1 MHELSVCQALV
12 SEVAGVARAERASVV
27 SEVYVS
33 VGPLSGV
40 EKPLMRNAF
49 PIAAAGTIAAEANLH
64 LQSMP
69 VRVACDACGIESEV
83 PVNRLVCS
91 QCGDWRTRLVSG
103 DEMLL
108 ERVVF
113 QRRNQGDVS
122 DV

>member
-1 MHELSVCQALV
+1 
-12 SEVAGVARAERASVV
+12 
-27 SEVYVS
+27 VS

-40 EKPLMRNAF
+40 EEPLMRNAF

-91 QCGDWRTRLVSG
+91 RCGDWRTRLVSG
-103 DEMLL
+103 DELTL
-108 ERVVF
+108 TRVVMDRSKPVAAGPEGEASRIASSLRSS
-113 QRRNQGDVS
+113 Q
-122 DV
+122 